1 MKQWIRALSL
11 GLVFT
16 LGSATGTS
24 LACPMCKDSIAD
36 TARSGNTAGRGADQG
51 LPSGF
56 NFSVYYMLIGLFV
69 TMGVIGGVVTKG
81 ILSAN
86 AGIKRRGFDV
96 SDQSGSIH
104 K

>member
-1 MKQWIRALSL
+1 MKKWMRALSL
-11 GLVFT
+11 GLIIT
-16 LGSATGTS
+16 LGSAAAGTT
-24 LACPMCKDSIAD
+24 LACPMCKDSISD
-36 TARSGNTAGRGADQG
+36 TARSGNTAGRGAEQG

-86 AGIKRRGFDV
+86 ASMKRRGFDV
-96 SDQSGSIH
+96 R
-104 K
+104 